1 MYYIAFDRKN
11 LPPVYLAGDTYTNPK
26 PYLVNSFDMARGF
39 VSLDL
44 AIEYMDGAA
53 KSGALKPMLTA
64 GNFDN
69 TSTLTVENSNNTID
83 FSHFTVYA
91 VHPEPVGVYDLMLN

>member
-53 KSGALKPMLTA
+53 KSGVLRSMLTA
-64 GNFDN
+64 ENIDN
-69 TSTLTVENSNNTID
+69 TVD
-83 FSHFTVYA
+83 FAHFTVYV
-91 VHPEPVGVYDLMLN
+91 VHPEPVKVYDLKLN